1 MMYLLI
7 ITCVGCGDTFASL
20 VPFKIATYSD
30 LQTCQDAGA
39 LYVKSVMIKPIPTP
53 NGPKPVCIPV
63 ASRADV
69 VNSTSF

>member
-20 VPFKIATYSD
+20 VPFKIATYAD

-63 ASRADV
+63 PSRADV
-69 VNSTSF
+69 VNPPSF